1 MKAFVIVLIIVLIGY
16 GGVKGMEM
24 FKTKGDFAGRVD
36 KQLNFVSETS
46 MDSVKQDLV
55 ADAKKLGIDIVP
67 GDIQIAYED
76 TEQHT
81 VAQNLVG
88 RKIGVQ
94 FVNKRVTIS
103 VNYVQHIL
111 GIPFHENITQS
122 HIRQVEAPRK
132 ETSPEMQQLLDAT
145 PQ

>member
-1 MKAFVIVLIIVLIGY
+1 MKAFIIILVIVVIGY

-24 FKTKGDFAGRVD
+24 FKTRGDFAERVD

-88 RKIGVQ
+88 RKISVQ

-111 GIPFHENITQS
+111 GIPFHENVTQS